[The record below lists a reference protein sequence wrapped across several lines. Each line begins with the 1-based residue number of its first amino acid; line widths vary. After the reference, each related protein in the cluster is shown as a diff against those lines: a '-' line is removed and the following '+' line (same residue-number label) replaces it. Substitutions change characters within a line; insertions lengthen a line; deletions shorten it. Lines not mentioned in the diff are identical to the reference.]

1 MDCIT
6 WLRMEPPSLF
16 LLGKFANI
24 SQCVG
29 SDLPRAIRADIL
41 ANVILAYYNS
51 KSSIWCCISYLIKEN
66 RAWFLLHVTLKRSIT
81 LQTYV
86 MYMQS
91 QWENL
96 IILDWYKWSCILLIV
111 LFSDPVYLAPEVF
124 LLDSELLTSEGTT
137 RRRTLSSS
145 DETELLNPP
154 SSPNTDSWSLGVV
167 LLQYL
172 AVNLKY
178 QSSCLD
184 YCNCKVYEETLRSC
198 TMMADNQQANLHW
211 SERMPV
217 IQS

>member
-1 MDCIT
+1 M
-6 WLRMEPPSLF
+6 LY
-16 LLGKFANI
+16 LLSHQGKWSVISSACNFEKINYSANL
-24 SQCVG
+24 C
-29 SDLPRAIRADIL
+29 
-41 ANVILAYYNS
+41 NVHAY
-51 KSSIWCCISYLIKEN
+51 
-66 RAWFLLHVTLKRSIT
+66 
-81 LQTYV
+81 
-86 MYMQS
+86 M
-91 QWENL
+91 